1 MKYALDDI
9 VNELNIRRIQGGL
22 REFQRTGVYPDNIIF
37 SSWQLGKS
45 WKQKVKTDNQL
56 GSIKMNGSVSFNY
69 RLVEDHCEIQIVTNT
84 LPEAEWIRKEVFI
97 TMCD

>member
-1 MKYALDDI
+1 MEITNHDI
-9 VNELNIRRIQGGL
+9 VTDLIVRRIQGGI

-45 WKQKVKTDNQL
+45 WKQKMKTDNQL
-56 GSIKMNGSVSFNY
+56 GNVKMNGSVIFNY
-69 RLVEDHCEIQIVTNT
+69 RLIEDHCEIQMVTGKV
-84 LPEAEWIRKEVFI
+84 PMEVWIRKEISI